1 MQKAKRFNRQRYP
14 KAPDGDW
21 FNLELQWVY
30 N

>member
-21 FNLELQWVY
+21 FNLEDKFLLG
-30 N
+30 